1 MVIQWLF
8 PFIKIIMWHIFAPF
22 FGLWKMV
29 FTVFCSFVGQIY
41 FVIICCC
48 VVDYLN
54 KGSSSS
60 LSPNMKNGLCFF
72 ASLKHWNISIRFPIR
87 LIFFTALQLT
97 QSRKFFETNSTALR
111 KQNSRCYGL
120 LICPSVPKTSEFW
133 RSCRFNLIYIFFR
146 GNLVLVRWQA
156 SFHP

>member
-29 FTVFCSFVGQIY
+29 FTVFCSFVGQIC

-87 LIFFTALQLT
+87 LIFYSIATHSKQKILQNEFNCSSKT
-97 QSRKFFETNSTALR
+97 KQSL
-111 KQNSRCYGL
+111 L
-120 LICPSVPKTSEFW
+120 LICLFVPKT
-133 RSCRFNLIYIFFR
+133 LITFR
-146 GNLVLVRWQA
+146 ILKILSV
-156 SFHP
+156 